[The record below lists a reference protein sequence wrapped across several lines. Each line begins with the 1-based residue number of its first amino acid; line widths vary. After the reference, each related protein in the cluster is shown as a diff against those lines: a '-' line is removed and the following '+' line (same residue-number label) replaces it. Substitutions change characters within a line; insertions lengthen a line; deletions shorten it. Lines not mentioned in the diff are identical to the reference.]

1 MNFNIK
7 DELKVLS
14 SRFIPLHSKYSFIFS
29 DIPKC
34 GGWAGG
40 EFSVTDALL
49 SRSLGNILTCVM
61 FGAQHLK

>member
-14 SRFIPLHSKYSFIFS
+14 SLFIPLHSKYSFIFS

-34 GGWAGG
+34 GGGG
-40 EFSVTDALL
+40 KFLCNRCTA
-49 SRSLGNILTCVM
+49 
-61 FGAQHLK
+61 F